1 MPGGD
6 GLAVEGLV
14 VRYGGVTAV
23 RGVDLT
29 VADGQSVGIV
39 GANGAG
45 KSSVLR
51 AVGGLAPPAA
61 GSITWNG
68 TAIGG
73 KAPHDLARLGVVVVP
88 EGRAVF
94 GSLTVLENLWA
105 AAFARRRGTARGR
118 QAIDDVL
125 SLFPSL
131 AGRRGQRAGSL
142 SGGEQQML
150 AIGRALAMDPE
161 LLVIDE
167 LSLGLAP
174 LVVAEIY
181 EVLRRRHADGLTLLL
196 VEQHLPFLL
205 SAADDVYVLRRGE
218 VVGHGAPD
226 AVAAGLGTS
235 YLGAA
240 R

>member
-1 MPGGD
+1 M
-6 GLAVEGLV
+6 LAVEGLV

-29 VADGQSVGIV
+29 VAGGQSVGIV

-51 AVGGLAPPAA
+51 AVGGLVLPA
-61 GSITWNG
+61 GGTITWNG
-68 TAIGG
+68 QRLDGRP
-73 KAPHDLARLGVVVVP
+73 PHELARRGVVVVP

-94 GSLTVLENLWA
+94 ASLTVSENLWSA
-105 AAFARRRGTARGR
+105 TFARRGGPDRVRR
-118 QAIDDVL
+118 NFDEVL
-125 SLFPSL
+125 DLFPAL
-131 AGRRGQRAGSL
+131 AARLAQRAGSL

-150 AIGRALAMDPE
+150 AIARALAMDPE

-181 EVLRRRHADGLTLLL
+181 EVLRRKHADGLTLLL

-205 SAADDVYVLRRGE
+205 AAADHVYVLRRGAVAE
-218 VVGHGAPD
+218 HGAPD
-226 AVAAGLGTS
+226 ALAADLGAS
-235 YLGAA
+235 YLGAV

>member
-1 MPGGD
+1 MPGVE

-23 RGVDLT
+23 RGIDLT
-29 VADGQSVGIV
+29 VGDGQSVGIV

-45 KSSVLR
+45 KSSVLK
-51 AVGGLAPPAA
+51 AVGGLVRPA
-61 GSITWNG
+61 GGTVTWNG
-68 TAIGG
+68 VRIDGRP
-73 KAPHDLARLGVVVVP
+73 PHQLARLGVVAVP

-94 GSLTVLENLWA
+94 GSLTVLENLWT
-105 AAFARRRGTARGR
+105 AAFARRGGTDRVRRAV
-118 QAIDDVL
+118 DDVL
-125 SLFPSL
+125 SLFPAL
-131 AGRRGQRAGSL
+131 AGRTGQRAGSL

-181 EVLRRRHADGLTLLL
+181 EVLRRKHEEGLTLLL

-205 SAADDVYVLRRGE
+205 AAADDVYVLRRGE
-218 VVGHGAPD
+218 VVEHGAPGSL
-226 AVAAGLGTS
+226 AADLGAS

>member
-1 MPGGD
+1 MLEVD
-6 GLAVEGLV
+6 GLV

-29 VADGQSVGIV
+29 VAGGQSVGIV

-51 AVGGLAPPAA
+51 AVGGLVRPAA

-68 TAIGG
+68 QRLDGRT
-73 KAPHDLARLGVVVVP
+73 PHDLAQRGVVVVP
-88 EGRAVF
+88 EGRSVF
-94 GSLTVLENLWA
+94 ASLTVLENLWSA
-105 AAFARRRGTARGR
+105 VFARRGGNQQVRR
-118 QAIDDVL
+118 AIDETL
-125 SLFPSL
+125 GLFPAL
-131 AGRRGQRAGSL
+131 AGRTAQRAGSL

-174 LVVAEIY
+174 LVVADIY
-181 EVLRRRHADGLTLLL
+181 AVLRQKHAQGLTLLL

-205 SAADDVYVLRRGE
+205 AATDHVYVLRRGE
-218 VVGHGAPD
+218 VVEHGPPRTL
-226 AVAAGLGTS
+226 AADLGTS

>member
-1 MPGGD
+1 M
-6 GLAVEGLV
+6 LAVEGLV

-23 RGVDLT
+23 RGVDLA
-29 VADGQSVGIV
+29 VGDGRSVGIV

-51 AVGGLAPPAA
+51 AVGGLVRPAG

-68 TAIGG
+68 TRIDGR
-73 KAPHDLARLGVVVVP
+73 APHELARLGVVVVP

-94 GSLTVLENLWA
+94 ASLTVLENLWA
-105 AAFARRRGTARGR
+105 AAFARRGGAERVRR
-118 QAIDDVL
+118 AIDDVL
-125 SLFPSL
+125 SLFPAL
-131 AGRRGQRAGSL
+131 AGRTGQRAGSL

-174 LVVAEIY
+174 RVVAQIY
-181 EVLRRRHADGLTLLL
+181 DVLRRRHEAGLTLLL

-218 VVGHGAPD
+218 VIEHGAPD
-226 AVAAGLGTS
+226 TLSADLGAS
-235 YLGAA
+235 YLGAT